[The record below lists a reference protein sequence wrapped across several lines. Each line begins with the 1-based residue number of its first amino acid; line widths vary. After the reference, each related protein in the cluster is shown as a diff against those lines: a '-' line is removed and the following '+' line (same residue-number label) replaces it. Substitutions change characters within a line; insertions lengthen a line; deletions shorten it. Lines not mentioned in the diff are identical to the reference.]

1 MKDNNIFWNNFN
13 YFLDASPVKTVS
25 NGLGQVEIAPGV
37 FLTLQYPTGLG
48 VALFGSNGWKIEN
61 NNIFGNFKWGV
72 AMFSDPFNDGDD
84 ATSENNQVL
93 NNEMGRDG
101 TDTNNIDF
109 WVDGSGLANCF
120 SGNDSS
126 TKAPDPGGQTSTAD
140 LYPGCPAPVGPTPG
154 ASGTSDGDGDLVGEL
169 VGYVG
174 STDAK
179 LPETQECSWNKHS
192 HPPFKDFEP
201 VSITPGPDCP

>member
-1 MKDNNIFWNNFN
+1 VN
-13 YFLDASPVKTVS
+13 TVS

-48 VALFGSNGWKIEN
+48 VALFGSDGWKIEN
-61 NNIFGNFKWGV
+61 NEIFGNFKWGV
-72 AMFSDPFNDGDD
+72 AMFSDPFNEGLD
-84 ATSENNQVL
+84 AMSQNNQVL
-93 NNEMGRDG
+93 NNEMGRNG

-126 TKAPDPGGQTSTAD
+126 TKAPDPGGQVSTAD
-140 LYPGCPAPVGPTPG
+140 LYPNCPAPTGPTPG
-154 ASGTSDGDGDLVGEL
+154 ASGTSSGDNDLVGEL

-174 STDAK
+174 STDNK
-179 LPETQECSWNKHS
+179 PPEDQECSWNKHS